1 MCFES
6 VKAKM
11 KITFMKNELEADII
25 SEKAQH
31 HIASAGSCITKGL
44 QVHDPAERRIKKI
57 NDGKNKI
64 PCTMYM
70 TSHRWAQR

>member
-11 KITFMKNELEADII
+11 KITFMKNELETNII
-25 SEKAQH
+25 RQEPQH
-31 HIASAGSCITKGL
+31 HIAPAGSCITEGL
-44 QVHDPAERRIKKI
+44 QVHDPAEWRIKKI